1 MIGTIQVFFILV
13 FFLFPNARADST
25 AFDPEHISF
34 ETDQAVWKKISAQ
47 DGVTTYEERKAEKDV
62 VAFRGEI
69 IMPTTIEKIATVL
82 RDEKIRKQWVD
93 ALVETKTIE
102 QISPLEQVEYN
113 HTSVPWPFHDRD
125 FVYHAKIKVERGTP
139 RSLLIMMNSV
149 ETPQMPEQK
158 GLVRGEVIHS
168 FYYMKDIPGPEPQ
181 TRVMIEMALD
191 PKGGIPM
198 WLVNLTQRRWPFNTL
213 RALKKLAS
221 DPDLVVPKEIEDY
234 FKPVTHERK

>member
-1 MIGTIQVFFILV
+1 MKLRICAL
-13 FFLFPNARADST
+13 FLIAIFMLPTVRADSQS
-25 AFDPEHISF
+25 FNQEPISF
-34 ETDQAVWKKISAQ
+34 DTDELIWKKISDQ
-47 DGVTTYEERKAEKDV
+47 NGVTTYEERKSEKNV

-69 IMPTTIEKIATVL
+69 IMPTTIERIATVL
-82 RDEKIRKQWVD
+82 RDEKIRKKWVD
-93 ALVETKTIE
+93 ALVETKMIE

-113 HTSVPWPFHDRD
+113 HTSVPWPFQDRD
-125 FVYHAKIKVERGTP
+125 FVYRAKIKVELGAARA
-139 RSLLIMMNSV
+139 LLITMSSV

-158 GLVRGEVIHS
+158 SIVRGEVIRS

-181 TRVMIEMALD
+181 TKVMIEMALD

-198 WLVNLTQRRWPFNTL
+198 WLVNLTQRRWPYNTL